1 MASIVKVFK
10 KFPGTFWTAN
20 IMELF
25 ERLAWYGI
33 FVPLAL
39 YLTGSTETGA
49 LGFTQAEKGTLVGT
63 VVAIL
68 YFLPVITGAIADK
81 FGYKKVLI
89 ASYFIMATGYYFMGQ
104 VSSYGAVFAVFM
116 WVALGAGLFKP
127 VISATIGKTT
137 DKESSSI
144 GFGIFYMIVNIGGF
158 LGPVIA
164 SNLRAISWN
173 LAFTMSAVWI
183 IINLI
188 IVVFFYK
195 EPDREKNT
203 EPLGKSIVTILK
215 NIWLSVSDIKLA
227 VFLII
232 IIGFWTVYN
241 QLFYTLPVFIEQ
253 WVDIEGLYNSVASFW
268 QGLAKALDTQK
279 NGSVAPEMLVNM
291 GAFFII
297 LFQIFISTLA
307 MRMRPLRAMIAGIF
321 VVTIGAT
328 MFFITRNGWFL
339 ILSIF
344 IFAVGEMSSS
354 PKITEYMA
362 RIAPKDKVA
371 LYIGCSFLPLA
382 GGHLFGGLISGGVY
396 QRLSDKITFLQE
408 EVAARGL
415 SIPEISDSFTQNDY
429 ISRAGELIGMNDHA
443 LTEYLWNTYNP
454 SKIWM
459 VMLGIGMISVIAL
472 FLYDRLLLSSK
483 TANK

>member
-1 MASIVKVFK
+1 MASIVKVVK
-10 KFPGTFWTAN
+10 GFPGTFWTAN

-81 FGYKKVLI
+81 FGYKKVLMV
-89 ASYFIMATGYYFMGQ
+89 SYFIMATGYYFMGQ
-104 VSSYGAVFAVFM
+104 VTTYGAVFAVFM

-137 DKESSSI
+137 NKDNSSI

-173 LAFTMSAVWI
+173 LAFTMSAIWI
-183 IINLI
+183 IVNLI
-188 IVVFFYK
+188 VVFFFYK
-195 EPDREKNT
+195 EPDRKKNT
-203 EPLGKSIVTILK
+203 EPLGKSIITILR
-215 NIWLSVSDIKLA
+215 NIWVSVSDLKLA

-253 WVDIEGLYNSVASFW
+253 WVDIEGLYSSIASFW
-268 QGLAKALDTQK
+268 EGLANAMDTQK
-279 NGSVAPEMLVNM
+279 NGSVAPEMLVNL

-297 LFQIFISTLA
+297 IFQIFIST
-307 MRMRPLRAMIAGIF
+307 MVMKMRPLRAMIAGIF

-339 ILSIF
+339 ILSVF

-396 QRLSDKITFLQE
+396 QKLSDKISFLQQ
-408 EVAARGL
+408 EVASRGL
-415 SIPEISDSFTQNDY
+415 SIPDISDNFTQNDY
-429 ISRAGELIGMNDHA
+429 VNKASELMGMNDA
-443 LTEYLWNTYNP
+443 GMTEYLWNSYNP
-454 SKIWM
+454 SKIWL
-459 VMLGIGMISVIAL
+459 VMFSIGMISVIAL
-472 FLYDRLLLSSK
+472 FLYDKLWLSSK
-483 TANK
+483 KILE